1 MFCKLRRN
9 QPLTDSMHF
18 KPPRIN
24 FMTHLH
30 SLKGN
35 LFLCKIR
42 KYQFKITI
50 FAKILILMNELFT
63 IAGHFVDLK
72 TIENIEPLGNGLI
85 NDTYK
90 IMVKGEAKPK
100 YVLQR
105 INNAVFTD
113 VDMLQNNIE
122 AVTNHI
128 RKKYENQGVDDIN
141 RRVLHFLK
149 ADTGKTYIVENEKYW
164 RVMDFI
170 ADSYTYEAV
179 TPEYAYY
186 AGRSFGDFESLLT
199 DLEMPI
205 GEIIP
210 DFHNIE
216 FRLKQ
221 LEDAV
226 AEDRVGQM
234 REVEVQNFVD
244 KVREAADRMCLG
256 ERLYREGKLPKRICH
271 CDTKVN
277 NMLFDKDGNVLC
289 IIDLDTIMPSF
300 IFSDFGDFLR
310 SAANTGAEDD
320 PNLDN
325 IHFNMEIFE
334 AFTKGYLEGTKKFL
348 LPIEKENLPYAAT
361 LFPYM
366 QAVRFLTDYINGNT
380 YYKIKYPTH
389 NLVRTRAQWKL
400 YEVAVSKLEEMKRIV
415 HG

>member
-1 MFCKLRRN
+1 
-9 QPLTDSMHF
+9 
-18 KPPRIN
+18 
-24 FMTHLH
+24 
-30 SLKGN
+30 
-35 LFLCKIR
+35 
-42 KYQFKITI
+42 
-50 FAKILILMNELFT
+50 MNELKK
-63 IAGHFVDLK
+63 IAGHFIDPK
-72 TIENIEPLGNGLI
+72 TIEAIEPLGNGLI

-90 IMVKGEAKPK
+90 IMVQGEPK

-122 AVTNHI
+122 AVTDHI
-128 RKKYENQGVDDIN
+128 RQKYQSQGVKEID

-149 ADTGKTYIVENEKYW
+149 ADTGKSYIYEDGKYW

-170 ADSYTYEAV
+170 ADSYTYDAV

-199 DLEMPI
+199 DLKAPI

-221 LEDAV
+221 MEDAV

-234 REVEVQNFVD
+234 REVEVQQFVA
-244 KVREAADRMCLG
+244 KIREAADRMCLG

-300 IFSDFGDFLR
+300 VFSDYGDFLR

-320 PNLDN
+320 PDLDN

-334 AFTKGYLEGTKKFL
+334 AFTKGYLEGTKSFL
-348 LPIEKENLPYAAT
+348 LPIERENLPYAAT

-389 NLVRTRAQWKL
+389 NLVRTRAQWRLFEEAEKSLAEVKL
-400 YEVAVSKLEEMKRIV
+400 FCSHELE
-415 HG
+415 

>member
-1 MFCKLRRN
+1 MN
-9 QPLTDSMHF
+9 
-18 KPPRIN
+18 
-24 FMTHLH
+24 
-30 SLKGN
+30 SLSN
-35 LFLCKIR
+35 
-42 KYQFKITI
+42 
-50 FAKILILMNELFT
+50 
-63 IAGHFVDLK
+63 IAGHFINPK
-72 TIENIEPLGNGLI
+72 TIEDILPLGNGLI
-85 NDTYK
+85 NDTFK
-90 IMVKGEAKPK
+90 IVVNGQPR

-113 VDMLQNNIE
+113 VEMLQNNIE
-122 AVTNHI
+122 AVTGHI
-128 RKKYENQGVDDIN
+128 RRKYESQGIKDIG

-149 ADTGKTYIVENEKYW
+149 ADTGKTYVFEDGKYW

-179 TPEYAYY
+179 TPGYAYY

-199 DLEMPI
+199 DLEAPI

-221 LEDAV
+221 LDDAV
-226 AEDRVGQM
+226 AEDRAGMM
-234 REVEVQNFVD
+234 REVEVQKLVY
-244 KVREAADRMCLG
+244 RIQAEAGDMCLG

-289 IIDLDTIMPSF
+289 VIDLDTVMPSF
-300 IFSDFGDFLR
+300 VFSDFGDFLR
-310 SAANTGAEDD
+310 SAANTGTEDD
-320 PNLDN
+320 PDLDN

-334 AFTKGYLEGTKKFL
+334 AFAKGYLEGTQSFL
-348 LPIEKENLPYAAT
+348 LPVEKENLPYAAT

-366 QAVRFLTDYINGNT
+366 QAVRFLTDYINGSI
-380 YYKIKYPTH
+380 YYKIKYATH

-400 YEVAVSKLEEMKRIV
+400 YEEAVAKVGEMKKV
-415 HG
+415 LSL

>member
-1 MFCKLRRN
+1 
-9 QPLTDSMHF
+9 
-18 KPPRIN
+18 
-24 FMTHLH
+24 
-30 SLKGN
+30 
-35 LFLCKIR
+35 
-42 KYQFKITI
+42 
-50 FAKILILMNELFT
+50 MNELFA
-63 IAGHFVDLK
+63 IAGHFIDPN
-72 TIENIEPLGNGLI
+72 TIEDITPLGNGLI

-128 RKKYENQGVDDIN
+128 RKKYESQGMADIN

-149 ADTGKTYIVENEKYW
+149 ADTGKTYILENEKYW

-179 TPEYAYY
+179 TPEYAFY

-199 DLEMPI
+199 DLEAPI

-210 DFHNIE
+210 NFHNIE

-221 LEDAV
+221 LDEAV
-226 AEDRVGQM
+226 AEDKVG
-234 REVEVQNFVD
+234 RLNDPEVQAYVD
-244 KVREAADRMCLG
+244 KIKAVADEMCLG

-300 IFSDFGDFLR
+300 VFSDFGDFLR

-320 PNLDN
+320 PDLDH
-325 IHFNMEIFE
+325 IHFNMEVFK
-334 AFTKGYLEGTKKFL
+334 AFAKGYLEGTKSFL

-366 QAVRFLTDYINGNT
+366 QAVRFFADYINGDT
-380 YYKIKYPTH
+380 YYKIRYPEH

-400 YEVAVSKLEEMKRIV
+400 YEKATAALPEMKAVIEEFA
-415 HG
+415 

>member
-1 MFCKLRRN
+1 
-9 QPLTDSMHF
+9 
-18 KPPRIN
+18 
-24 FMTHLH
+24 
-30 SLKGN
+30 
-35 LFLCKIR
+35 
-42 KYQFKITI
+42 
-50 FAKILILMNELFT
+50 MNELIA
-63 IAGHFVDLK
+63 IAGRFIDPSI
-72 TIENIEPLGNGLI
+72 IEDITPLGNGLI

-90 IMVKGEAKPK
+90 IMVSDQPK

-113 VDMLQNNIE
+113 VEMLQNNIE
-122 AVTNHI
+122 AVTSHI
-128 RKKYENQGVDDIN
+128 RQKYERQGVADIN

-149 ADTGKTYIVENEKYW
+149 ADTGKTYVVEDDKYW

-179 TPEYAYY
+179 TPGYAFC

-199 DLEMPI
+199 DLDTPI

-221 LEDAV
+221 LDEAV
-226 AEDRVGQM
+226 AKDRVGMM
-234 REVEVQNFVD
+234 REVEVQNYVYRIRA
-244 KVREAADRMCLG
+244 VADEMCLG

-300 IFSDFGDFLR
+300 VFSDFGDFLR

-320 PNLDN
+320 PDLDN
-325 IHFNMEIFE
+325 IHFNMEIFKSFAE
-334 AFTKGYLEGTKKFL
+334 GYLEGTKFFL

-380 YYKIKYPTH
+380 YYKIQYPTH
-389 NLVRTRAQWKL
+389 NMVRTRAQWKL
-400 YEVAVSKLEEMKRIV
+400 YEEAVKCLPEMKQMLGV
-415 HG
+415 

>member
-1 MFCKLRRN
+1 
-9 QPLTDSMHF
+9 
-18 KPPRIN
+18 
-24 FMTHLH
+24 
-30 SLKGN
+30 
-35 LFLCKIR
+35 
-42 KYQFKITI
+42 
-50 FAKILILMNELFT
+50 MNELFA
-63 IAGHFVDLK
+63 IAGHFIDPN
-72 TIENIEPLGNGLI
+72 TIEDITPLGNGLI

-90 IMVKGEAKPK
+90 VIVEGHPK

-128 RKKYENQGVDDIN
+128 RQKYERQGVADIN

-149 ADTGKTYIVENEKYW
+149 ADTGKTYVFEDNKYW

-179 TPEYAYY
+179 TSGYAYH
-186 AGRSFGDFESLLT
+186 AGRSFGNFESLLT
-199 DLEMPI
+199 DLDAPI

-221 LEDAV
+221 LEDAI
-226 AEDRVGQM
+226 AKDRVGM
-234 REVEVQNFVD
+234 MLEVEVQNLVYRIRS
-244 KVREAADRMCLG
+244 VANEMCLG

-289 IIDLDTIMPSF
+289 VIDLDTVMPSF
-300 IFSDFGDFLR
+300 VFSDFGDFLR

-320 PNLDN
+320 PDLDN
-325 IHFNMEIFE
+325 IHFNMEVFE
-334 AFTKGYLEGTKKFL
+334 AFTKGYLEGTKSFL
-348 LPIEKENLPYAAT
+348 LPVEKENLPYAAT

-380 YYKIKYPTH
+380 YYKIKYPNH

-400 YEVAVSKLEEMKRIV
+400 YEEAVKCLPEMKQMLGV
-415 HG
+415 

>member
-1 MFCKLRRN
+1 
-9 QPLTDSMHF
+9 
-18 KPPRIN
+18 
-24 FMTHLH
+24 
-30 SLKGN
+30 
-35 LFLCKIR
+35 
-42 KYQFKITI
+42 
-50 FAKILILMNELFT
+50 MNELFA
-63 IAGHFVDLK
+63 IAGHFIDPK
-72 TIENIEPLGNGLI
+72 TIGSIEPLGNGLI
-85 NDTYK
+85 NDTYR
-90 IMVKGEAKPK
+90 IMVDGQPK

-113 VDMLQNNIE
+113 VDMLQSNIE

-128 RKKYENQGVDDIN
+128 KKKYESQGVNDVN

-149 ADTGKTYIVENEKYW
+149 ADTGNTYVVENEKYW

-179 TPEYAYY
+179 TPEYAYF

-199 DLEMPI
+199 DLETPI

-221 LEDAV
+221 LEEAV
-226 AEDRVGQM
+226 DEDKVGQM
-234 REVEVQNFVD
+234 REVEVQKFVD
-244 KVREAADRMCLG
+244 KIREKADEMCLG

-277 NMLFDKDGNVLC
+277 NMLFDKDGQVLC
-289 IIDLDTIMPSF
+289 IIDLDTVMPSF
-300 IFSDFGDFLR
+300 VFSDFGDFLR

-320 PNLDN
+320 SNLDN
-325 IHFNMEIFE
+325 VRFNMDIFK
-334 AFTKGYLEGTKKFL
+334 AFAKGYLEGTASFL
-348 LPIEKENLPYAAT
+348 TPLEKELLPYAAT

-366 QAVRFLTDYINGNT
+366 QAVRFLTDYLNGNT
-380 YYKIKYPTH
+380 YYKISYAYH

-400 YEVAVSKLEEMKRIV
+400 FEEAMAHMDEMKSIINS
-415 HG
+415 

>member
-1 MFCKLRRN
+1 
-9 QPLTDSMHF
+9 
-18 KPPRIN
+18 
-24 FMTHLH
+24 
-30 SLKGN
+30 
-35 LFLCKIR
+35 
-42 KYQFKITI
+42 
-50 FAKILILMNELFT
+50 MNELFA
-63 IAGHFVDLK
+63 IAGHFIDPN
-72 TIENIEPLGNGLI
+72 TIEDIMPLGNGLI

-90 IMVKGEAKPK
+90 IMVKSEAKPK

-128 RKKYENQGVDDIN
+128 RKKYESQGIADIN

-149 ADTGKTYIVENEKYW
+149 ADTGKTYTLENDKYW

-199 DLEMPI
+199 DLETPI

-210 DFHNIE
+210 NFHNIE

-221 LEDAV
+221 LDEAIAEDKVGRMNDPEVQAYVDKIKAV
-226 AEDRVGQM
+226 ADE
-234 REVEVQNFVD
+234 
-244 KVREAADRMCLG
+244 MCLG

-300 IFSDFGDFLR
+300 VFSDFGDFLR

-320 PNLDN
+320 PDLDH
-325 IHFNMEIFE
+325 IHFNMEVFK
-334 AFTKGYLEGTKKFL
+334 AFAKGYLEGTQSFL

-366 QAVRFLTDYINGNT
+366 QAVRFFADYINGDT
-380 YYKIKYPTH
+380 YYKIRYPEH

-400 YEVAVSKLEEMKRIV
+400 YEEATAALPEMKAVLEEFA
-415 HG
+415 

>member
-1 MFCKLRRN
+1 
-9 QPLTDSMHF
+9 
-18 KPPRIN
+18 
-24 FMTHLH
+24 
-30 SLKGN
+30 
-35 LFLCKIR
+35 
-42 KYQFKITI
+42 
-50 FAKILILMNELFT
+50 MNELFT
-63 IAGHFVDLK
+63 IAGHFVDPK

-90 IMVKGEAKPK
+90 IMVAGQPK

-128 RKKYENQGVDDIN
+128 RKKYESQGVADIN

-199 DLEMPI
+199 DLETPI

-221 LEDAV
+221 LEDAI

-234 REVEVQNFVD
+234 REEEVQKFVA
-244 KVREAADRMCLG
+244 KIREAADRMCLG

-277 NMLFDKDGNVLC
+277 NMLFDKEGNVLC

-300 IFSDFGDFLR
+300 VFSDFGDFLR

-320 PNLDN
+320 PDLDN
-325 IHFNMEIFE
+325 IHFNMEVFK
-334 AFTKGYLEGTKKFL
+334 AFAKGYLEGTKSFL

-400 YEVAVSKLEEMKRIV
+400 FEEAEAALPEMKSFVAVN
-415 HG
+415 

>member
-1 MFCKLRRN
+1 MLHCGLLGEKLGH
-9 QPLTDSMHF
+9 SYS
-18 KPPRIN
+18 PRI
-24 FMTHLH
+24 HV
-30 SLKGN
+30 
-35 LFLCKIR
+35 
-42 KYQFKITI
+42 
-50 FAKILILMNELFT
+50 ELGDYEYLL
-63 IAGHFVDLK
+63 AEKADG
-72 TIENIEPLGNGLI
+72 
-85 NDTYK
+85 
-90 IMVKGEAKPK
+90 
-100 YVLQR
+100 
-105 INNAVFTD
+105 AVFTD

-122 AVTNHI
+122 AVTDHI
-128 RKKYENQGVDDIN
+128 RKKYVSQGQKDLD

-149 ADTGKTYIVENEKYW
+149 ADTAKTYVVEDGKYW

-199 DLEMPI
+199 DLEATI

-221 LEDAV
+221 LDEAV
-226 AEDRVGQM
+226 AKDRVGMM
-234 REVEVQNFVD
+234 REVEVQKLVYRIRA
-244 KVREAADRMCLG
+244 VADDMCLG

-289 IIDLDTIMPSF
+289 VIDLDTVMPSF
-300 IFSDFGDFLR
+300 VFSDFGDFLR

-320 PNLDN
+320 PDLDN
-325 IHFNMEIFE
+325 IHFDMEVFE
-334 AFTKGYLEGTKKFL
+334 AFTKGYLEGTKSFL
-348 LPIEKENLPYAAT
+348 TPLEKELLPYAAT

-400 YEVAVSKLEEMKRIV
+400 YEEAVKCLPEMKQMLV
-415 HG
+415 P

>member
-1 MFCKLRRN
+1 
-9 QPLTDSMHF
+9 
-18 KPPRIN
+18 
-24 FMTHLH
+24 
-30 SLKGN
+30 
-35 LFLCKIR
+35 
-42 KYQFKITI
+42 
-50 FAKILILMNELFT
+50 MNELFA
-63 IAGHFVDLK
+63 IAGRFIDPNI
-72 TIENIEPLGNGLI
+72 IEDITPLGNGLI

-90 IMVKGEAKPK
+90 VIVEGQPK

-113 VDMLQNNIE
+113 VEMLQKNIE
-122 AVTNHI
+122 AVTSHI
-128 RKKYENQGVDDIN
+128 RQKYEKQGVADLG

-149 ADTGKTYIVENEKYW
+149 ADTGKTYVVEDDKYW

-170 ADSYTYEAV
+170 ANSYTYEAV
-179 TPEYAYY
+179 TPGYAFC

-199 DLEMPI
+199 DLEAPI

-221 LEDAV
+221 LDEAV
-226 AEDRVGQM
+226 AKDCVGMM
-234 REVEVQNFVD
+234 REVEVQNYVYRIRS
-244 KVREAADRMCLG
+244 VADEMCLG

-289 IIDLDTIMPSF
+289 VIDLDTVMPSF
-300 IFSDFGDFLR
+300 VFSDFGDFLR

-325 IHFNMEIFE
+325 IHFNMEIFKS
-334 AFTKGYLEGTKKFL
+334 FTEGYLEGTKSFL

-380 YYKIKYPTH
+380 YYKIQYPTH

-400 YEVAVSKLEEMKRIV
+400 FEEAVKCLPEMKQMLGV
-415 HG
+415 

>member
-1 MFCKLRRN
+1 MPKSNCKN
-9 QPLTDSMHF
+9 
-18 KPPRIN
+18 
-24 FMTHLH
+24 
-30 SLKGN
+30 
-35 LFLCKIR
+35 R
-42 KYQFKITI
+42 KYPFKISI
-50 FAKILILMNELFT
+50 FAKNFSVMNELFT
-63 IAGHFVDLK
+63 IARHFVDPN
-72 TIENIEPLGNGLI
+72 TIEEIAPLGNGLI

-90 IMVKGEAKPK
+90 IIVSGQPK

-113 VDMLQNNIE
+113 VEMLQGNIE
-122 AVTNHI
+122 AVTSHI
-128 RKKYENQGVDDIN
+128 RQKYEKQGVADLG

-149 ADTGKTYIVENEKYW
+149 ADTGKTYVFEDGKYW

-199 DLEMPI
+199 DLEAPI

-221 LEDAV
+221 LDEAIAEDKVGRMNDPEVQAYVAKIKAV
-226 AEDRVGQM
+226 ADE
-234 REVEVQNFVD
+234 
-244 KVREAADRMCLG
+244 MCLG

-277 NMLFDKDGNVLC
+277 NMLFDKEGNVLC
-289 IIDLDTIMPSF
+289 VIDLDTVMPSF
-300 IFSDFGDFLR
+300 VFSDFGDFLR

-320 PNLDN
+320 PDLDN
-325 IHFNMEIFE
+325 IHFNMEVFK
-334 AFTKGYLEGTKKFL
+334 AFAKGYLEGTKSFL

-366 QAVRFLTDYINGNT
+366 QAVRFFADYINGDT
-380 YYKIKYPTH
+380 YYKIRYPEH
-389 NLVRTRAQWKL
+389 NMVRTRAQWKL
-400 YEVAVSKLEEMKRIV
+400 YEEAVAHLEEMKQILS
-415 HG
+415 

>member
-1 MFCKLRRN
+1 
-9 QPLTDSMHF
+9 
-18 KPPRIN
+18 
-24 FMTHLH
+24 
-30 SLKGN
+30 
-35 LFLCKIR
+35 
-42 KYQFKITI
+42 
-50 FAKILILMNELFT
+50 MNELFS
-63 IAGHFVDLK
+63 IAGHFIDSK
-72 TIENIEPLGNGLI
+72 TIENIAPLGNGLI

-90 IMVKGEAKPK
+90 ILLKAETKPK

-128 RKKYENQGVDDIN
+128 RKKYENQGINDIG

-149 ADTGKTYIVENEKYW
+149 ADTGKTYVIEDGKYW

-199 DLEMPI
+199 DLEAPI

-221 LEDAV
+221 LDDAI
-226 AEDRVGQM
+226 ADDKAGRM
-234 REVEVQNFVD
+234 KDPEVQDYV
-244 KVREAADRMCLG
+244 KKIKAVEERMCTG
-256 ERLYREGKLPKRICH
+256 EQLYREGKLPKRICH

-289 IIDLDTIMPSF
+289 VIDLDTVMPGF
-300 IFSDFGDFLR
+300 VFSDFGDFLR

-325 IHFNMEIFE
+325 IHFNMEIFA
-334 AFTKGYLEGTKKFL
+334 AFAKGYLEGTKSFL

-366 QAVRFLTDYINGNT
+366 QAVRFFADYLNGDT
-380 YYKIKYPTH
+380 YYKIKYPEH
-389 NLVRTRAQWKL
+389 NMVRTRAQWRL
-400 YEVAVSKLEEMKRIV
+400 FQETEACLPEMKSFLS
-415 HG
+415 